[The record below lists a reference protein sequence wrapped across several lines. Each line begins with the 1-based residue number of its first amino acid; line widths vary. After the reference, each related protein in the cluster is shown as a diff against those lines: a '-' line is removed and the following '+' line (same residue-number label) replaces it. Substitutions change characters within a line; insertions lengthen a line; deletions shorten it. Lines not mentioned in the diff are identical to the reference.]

1 MNAHT
6 CTDAAAYEAEWDR
19 YEATRNLKALYAAA
33 NAAADALADTFEQRV
48 VNAIID
54 AGGCRGD
61 VTALRNA
68 QDALGRTP
76 EAAAWRAA
84 WARCMAFLAT
94 DEGKAAHESEHR
106 N

>member
-1 MNAHT
+1 MNANT

-19 YEATRNLKALYAAA
+19 YEATVALKALYAAA
-33 NAAADALADTFEQRV
+33 NAAAEALADTFEQRV

-61 VTALRNA
+61 VSALRNA
-68 QDALGRTP
+68 QAALGRTP

-84 WARCMAFLAT
+84 WARCVAFLAT
-94 DEGKAAHESEHR
+94 DEGKAAHESECR